1 MKIIHS
7 GEEEG
12 GWSEEDRINFRKE
25 ILVNVIQCLQIL
37 LEETTTTL
45 DLTLVNTVIR
55 IKELDPDNEADH
67 MLLWEFRDNVQAIW
81 EDRAVQVSLTYLNHF
96 TSHDNFHVVE
106 NNISRKRLVEETS
119 SVFQIAAG

>member
-1 MKIIHS
+1 MQSTFIKQMKIIHS

-81 EDRAVQVSLTYLNHF
+81 EDRAVQVSLTNLNHF
-96 TSHDNFHVVE
+96 ISNDNF
-106 NNISRKRLVEETS
+106 
-119 SVFQIAAG
+119 

>member
-81 EDRAVQVSLTYLNHF
+81 EDRAVQVSLTNLSHF
-96 TSHDNFHVVE
+96 ISHDKFYVVE
-106 NNISRKRLVEETS
+106 NNISRKRSVEETS